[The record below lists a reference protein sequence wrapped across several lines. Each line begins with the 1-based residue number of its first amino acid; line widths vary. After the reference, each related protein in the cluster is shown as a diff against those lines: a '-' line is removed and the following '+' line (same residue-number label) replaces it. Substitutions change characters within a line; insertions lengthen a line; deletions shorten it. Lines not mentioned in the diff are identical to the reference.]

1 MADSANFDKFC
12 GEDTEKEVN
21 ELMIRIIS
29 DTSTMYSSAEA
40 KEYGFHVAPLSV
52 TIADKSYRE
61 FDEIDSVTF
70 TDLIRQGNMPRSSQ
84 PAIGEVMELFEQFPD
99 DEIIDIAMADGL
111 SGTYNSAVSAAASC
125 SNSGNITVVNTRTL
139 CGPHRYM
146 VEKTTKM
153 AEAGAGKEEIL
164 AWLNKRVD
172 SAKSYL
178 MPSDFDYLRRGGRL
192 SPLVS
197 FVGKAAHLVPVMTQS
212 DDGCKL
218 TMAGVKRGFK
228 QAFQYVSQALVKKG
242 VGKGWV
248 VYVVHAD
255 ASELAEQAMEILKKD
270 MPEASYQLH
279 PLSPAFI
286 TQGGPG
292 CVAIQVVEE

>member
-1 MADSANFDKFC
+1 
-12 GEDTEKEVN
+12 
-21 ELMIRIIS
+21 MIRIIS

-153 AEAGAGKEEIL
+153 AEAGVGKEEIL
-164 AWLNKRVD
+164 AWLNKRID

-197 FVGKAAHLVPVMTQS
+197 F
-212 DDGCKL
+212 
-218 TMAGVKRGFK
+218 
-228 QAFQYVSQALVKKG
+228 

-292 CVAIQVVEE
+292 CVAIQVIEE